1 MSVLE
6 PGAPVI
12 VSGGTNL
19 RYGVVVRSFMSRSL
33 EGKPVPIV
41 VVDIDGQGEVAC
53 SPREL
58 TPDPRPTPPIHT
70 HTEG

>member
-6 PGAPVI
+6 LGTPVI
-12 VSGGTNL
+12 VSGGTGL

-33 EGKPVPIV
+33 DDKPVPIV
-41 VVDIDGQGEVAC
+41 IVDIEGQGEVAC

-58 TPDPRPTPPIHT
+58 TPDPRSTRRT
-70 HTEG
+70 